1 MSVWHGT
8 CTNQGMKL
16 RILMA
21 AVVLTATAPASAGES
36 LAGLVDPTRPHSA
49 RAFDAEPSFTGPVL
63 QSTIVT
69 ASERRAMINGRFYR
83 VGDQVG
89 AAQVADIQPNRVVL
103 RQAGRE
109 TTLSLFPRFT
119 PRMKHEMVT
128 SN

>member
-16 RILMA
+16 RIFMA
-21 AVVLTATAPASAGES
+21 AVVLTAIAPASANES
-36 LAGLVDPTRPHSA
+36 FAGLVDPTRPHSA
-49 RAFDAEPSFTGPVL
+49 RAYDREPSFSGPVL

-69 ASERRAMINGRFYR
+69 AAERRAMISGRFYR
-83 VGDQVG
+83 VGDQIG

-103 RQAGRE
+103 RQGGRE
-109 TTLSLFPRFT
+109 TTLSMFPRFT

>member
-1 MSVWHGT
+1 M
-8 CTNQGMKL
+8 
-16 RILMA
+16 
-21 AVVLTATAPASAGES
+21 VVALLTAAAPVSAVES
-36 LAGLVDPTRPHSA
+36 WAGLVDPTRPHNS
-49 RAFDAEPSFTGPVL
+49 RSVDREPSFAGPVL

-69 ASERRAMINGRFYR
+69 PGERRAMISGRFYR